1 MKKKISLM
9 NYTGKLYR
17 IQKYSNGMIDIKLIQ
32 KKSKIKSVNV
42 IIYVILLLLAVVA
55 LFPVVFIAA
64 NSFMSKNEIIQSYG
78 AILETGEANAI
89 DFHIFPREFSLQGYA
104 IVFLLTPSYLMKFW
118 SSMFIS
124 FAIMAGQI
132 LISCL
137 SGYGFAKF
145 KFPLKNVI
153 FYFMIIL
160 MMMPLQV
167 TLVPNYIVLDR
178 IGFLGSYTALILPGV
193 FSSFGVFLLAQV
205 FSSMPDNLIEAAK
218 IDGANHLQIL
228 FSVMIPYARAGVA
241 SLVILNFID
250 TWNMVEQ
257 PLVFLKDST
266 KYPLSIFL
274 ANINQANLGI
284 SFVCGILAIIPVFL
298 LFLHFKDSLI
308 SGIENTNLK

>member
-1 MKKKISLM
+1 MMIHRKLKKPKVKA
-9 NYTGKLYR
+9 G
-17 IQKYSNGMIDIKLIQ
+17 
-32 KKSKIKSVNV
+32 NV
-42 IIYVILLLLAVVA
+42 IVYVILIVFAVTA
-55 LFPVVFIAA
+55 LFPVFFIVT
-64 NSFMSKNEIIQSYG
+64 NSFMSQSEITQSYG
-78 AILETGEANAI
+78 GVIADDDTAVI
-89 DFHIFPREFSLQGYA
+89 DFHIIPREFSLQGY
-104 IVFLLTPSYLMKFW
+104 IDVFLLTPSYLMKFW
-118 SSMFIS
+118 RSMLLS
-124 FAIMAGQI
+124 FAIMVGQVI
-132 LISCL
+132 ISCL

-145 KFPLKNVI
+145 RFRFKNVV

-167 TLVPNYIVLDR
+167 TLVPNYIVLDK
-178 IGFLGSYTALILPGV
+178 IGLIGSYMALILPGV
-193 FSSFGVFLLAQV
+193 FSTFGVFLLAQI
-205 FSSMPDNLIEAAK
+205 FSSVPDNMIEAGK
-218 IDGANHLQIL
+218 IDGANHMQIL
-228 FSVMIPYARAGVA
+228 FRIMIPYARAGVA

-298 LFLHFKDSLI
+298 LFVHFKDSLI